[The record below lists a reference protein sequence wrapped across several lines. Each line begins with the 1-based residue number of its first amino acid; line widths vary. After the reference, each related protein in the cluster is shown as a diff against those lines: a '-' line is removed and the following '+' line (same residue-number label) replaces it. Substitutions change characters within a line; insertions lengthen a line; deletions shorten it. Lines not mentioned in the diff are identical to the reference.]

1 MYINDEMRHNMTCDV
16 LNCIYNTYTTE
27 ELARPDYDEILELV
41 GWHGL
46 RDDEKAEM
54 RAIVD
59 DAIEIAIDLKTNK
72 Y

>member
-1 MYINDEMRHNMTCDV
+1 MYTDEELRHDMTCDV
-16 LNCIYNTYTTE
+16 LNCIYNIYTPE
-27 ELARPDYDEILELV
+27 ELAHPDYDEIYELM
-41 GWHGL
+41 GWCDL